1 MIGDILTELGQGIVS
16 FMPNLAEAM
25 YNTFLKLF
33 FVVSAE
39 GSSGYELNV
48 LGEISIL
55 FLIISACYK
64 FLPTVVGWFRMR
76 MATRR
81 ARKNNAKVKVA

>member
-1 MIGDILTELGQGIVS
+1 MIADMLTQLGQGIVS

-33 FVVSAE
+33 FVAGE
-39 GSSGYELNV
+39 SGAYDLNV
-48 LGEISIL
+48 LGEISIF

>member
-1 MIGDILTELGQGIVS
+1 MIANMLTQLGQGIVS
-16 FMPNLAEAM
+16 FMPNLAEGM
-25 YNTFLKLF
+25 FLTFVKLF
-33 FVVSAE
+33 FIAGE
-39 GSSGYELNV
+39 GGAYELNV
-48 LGEISIL
+48 LGEISIF

-81 ARKNNAKVKVA
+81 ARRNNAKVKVA